1 MNVQTKPSHYR
12 THRTECISEMAL
24 VFGLEAVKMFCK
36 LNVWK
41 YRYRAK
47 DEIDELKAD
56 EYIDIIRTIER
67 GKFWEMYK

>member
-1 MNVQTKPSHYR
+1 MNVPIEPAHYWK
-12 THRTECISEMAL
+12 HRTECISEMAL